1 MTLGIFATS
10 DWTGTLY
17 KKNKPLLVIIGLV
30 VTVCMGLLFKNFVVG
45 NPPEWHVTLALVAAV
60 ALGVSLYLFAR
71 LFAKETDEERRVVA
85 EFFKKLD
92 TPIDVA
98 KEVYGAGRKQVSTL
112 PLVGRTIMFMGILV
126 SAAFLTG
133 ISGGEAIAVGI
144 MSGGLIFFGG
154 MMWVLGKRGE
164 QKEAEEIAALS
175 GSVPNVEP
183 SAS

>member
-1 MTLGIFATS
+1 MATS
-10 DWTGTLY
+10 RSRWS
-17 KKNKPLLVIIGLV
+17 
-30 VTVCMGLLFKNFVVG
+30 
-45 NPPEWHVTLALVAAV
+45 AAV
-60 ALGVSLYLFAR
+60 ALGVSLYVFAR
-71 LFAKETDEERRVVA
+71 MFAKETDEERRVVA

-133 ISGGEAIAVGI
+133 ISGSETIAVGI
-144 MSGGLIFFGG
+144 MVGLLIFFGG

-164 QKEAEEIAALS
+164 QKEAEEIAALT
-175 GSVPNVEP
+175 GSVPKVEP
-183 SAS
+183 AAS